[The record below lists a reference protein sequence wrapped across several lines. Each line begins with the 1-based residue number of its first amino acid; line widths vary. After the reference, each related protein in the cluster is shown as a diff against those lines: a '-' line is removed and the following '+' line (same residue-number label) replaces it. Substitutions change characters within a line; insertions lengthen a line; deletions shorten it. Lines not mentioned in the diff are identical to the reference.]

1 MMKPKMG
8 LTLKETRGMIRLLS
22 EITHLRGRL
31 GLCTTSPRRVRS
43 DGFVGAYQRGA
54 LHRWRDMLKA
64 QVLDAHE

>member
-1 MMKPKMG
+1 MP
-8 LTLKETRGMIRLLS
+8 TNRTRPNQEEIVSMIKLLC
-22 EITHLRGRL
+22 EITGLRSRL